1 MKSRHVYSV
10 TDLAAAAAALS
21 AARKAGAQDDDI
33 SLIARS
39 DIEIQSIPDARI
51 DVTNDMVPAAMKG
64 VAGGAATGLLAG
76 LVAMAFPPLGVTIAG
91 AALAGV
97 AGAAV
102 GGWSSALI
110 GTTVENP
117 VRREFEK
124 EIAAGQILVVV
135 DTPEELV
142 SAGTDAIVSTG
153 GRPMPFESA
162 SAMN

>member
-1 MKSRHVYSV
+1 MKKRHVYSV
-10 TDLAAAAAALS
+10 PNLAAAATALS
-21 AARKAGAQDDDI
+21 AARRAGAEDNEI

-64 VAGGAATGLLAG
+64 IAGGAATGLLAG

-97 AGAAV
+97 AGGAV

-110 GTTVENP
+110 GTT
-117 VRREFEK
+117 
-124 EIAAGQILVVV
+124 
-135 DTPEELV
+135 
-142 SAGTDAIVSTG
+142 
-153 GRPMPFESA
+153 
-162 SAMN
+162 